1 MRTVLW
7 VVGVLALLM
16 ALLLAAAAFRPVEVS
31 RVVWPIVENLALDEF
46 VGVTSDGTVVPEL
59 FQITPSG
66 VSTEPVRAAA
76 AALLAVLTPEQRE
89 QVMFPVDDDEWR
101 RWANIHISSRQ
112 GVGFAEM
119 NEEQIAAVWT
129 LLGAGMSSK
138 GVTLARDITRL
149 EEHLAELMDD
159 HYQYGEHRY
168 WITIMGEPSSTE
180 PWGWQLEG
188 HHLIVN
194 YFVLGDQVVMTPT
207 FMGSEPVR
215 ADSGKYQGTEV
226 LQAEEALGLALIRGL
241 TAAQHQQAIIASDK
255 PGNNNYGEL
264 LSDNVVVP
272 VEGLSL
278 AGLEAEQRRL
288 AEQLIRIFVDNIRPG
303 HAEVRMAEVLKHW
316 DETHFAWVGG
326 TDDVAPFYYRI
337 QSPVILIE
345 FDHQSPIAL
354 EGPDRPSR
362 RHIHS
367 VVRTP
372 NGNDYGKD
380 LLRQHLLA
388 QPH

>member
-1 MRTVLW
+1 MRTLVWILL
-7 VVGVLALLM
+7 GVLAAICLLVV
-16 ALLLAAAAFRPVEVS
+16 AAMFRPVEVS
-31 RVVWPIVENLALDEF
+31 RVVWPIVENAALDEF
-46 VGVTSDGTVVPEL
+46 RGVTADGVLRPGLYSISPTG
-59 FQITPSG
+59 I
-66 VSTEPVRAAA
+66 STEPVRLAAEQ
-76 AALLAVLTPEQRE
+76 LLNVLSAEQRE
-89 QVMFPVDDDEWR
+89 RVLFPVDDDEWR

-112 GVGFAEM
+112 GVGFLEM
-119 NEEQIAAVWT
+119 SDEQIAAVWA
-129 LLGAGMSSK
+129 LLGAGMSQK
-138 GVTLARDITRL
+138 GVTLARDIVRL

-168 WITIMGEPSSTE
+168 WITMMGEPSATE
-180 PWGWQLEG
+180 PWGWQFEG

-194 YFVLGDQVVMTPT
+194 YFVLGDQVVMTPV

-226 LQAEEALGLALIRGL
+226 LQAEQELGLALIRGL
-241 TAAQHQQAIIASDK
+241 DQAQRSQAVVAAEK

-272 VEGLSL
+272 TEGLPL
-278 AGLEAEQRRL
+278 ADLSAEQRRL
-288 AEQLIRIFVDNIRPG
+288 AEQLIRVYVDNIRPG
-303 HAEVRMAEVLKHW
+303 HAEIRFAEVLEHW
-316 DETHFAWVGG
+316 QETYFAWVGG
-326 TDDVAPFYYRI
+326 TDDVAPFYYRV

-345 FDHQSPIAL
+345 FDHQNPVAL

-362 RHIHS
+362 RHIHA

-380 LLRQHLLA
+380 LLRQHLESNA
-388 QPH
+388 H